1 MPLLSRFHKS
11 LIQSGCIP
19 TGSRVL
25 VAVSGGADSVAL
37 LFLLHQVADKMC
49 LYLEAAHLDHALRD
63 SSQEDARFVEQLC
76 VDLDISLTVE
86 RRNVAEIA
94 RQCKGNLEEVAR
106 EIRREFLITTARASN
121 CQLIALGHHAEDQAE
136 TFFMRLLRG
145 AGLTGLASMQM
156 LNEPVVR
163 PLLPFHR
170 ADLRSCLKE
179 AGIAWREDKSNLDQI
194 LTRNRIRHQL
204 LPMLESFNPNIVNQV
219 VGLCEQMRQDES
231 FWTDLVAQQLTRCGR
246 WQGVEYVLDRRLMFE
261 MPPALVG
268 RVIRSAL
275 ERVRGDL
282 RCMTSTHV
290 TDVLRLLRADSPQG
304 ELNLPGV
311 WVARRYETLLLRR
324 RKPASL
330 EPFEIVLNGPGNYPL
345 PGGQLLR
352 LSLEKQARGE
362 SVETAEF
369 SSLSL
374 PFPLTLRQ
382 RRPGDRIRPSGMS
395 GSKKLQDLF
404 VDLKLTKEER
414 QKALLLLKD
423 DEVVWVV
430 GLRRSEGH
438 HAKAGEPVLRVII
451 EA

>member
-37 LFLLHQVADKMC
+37 LFLLHQVADTMC

-63 SSQEDARFVEQLC
+63 SSHEDARFVEQLC
-76 VDLDISLTVE
+76 VDLGVPLTAK
-86 RRNVAEIA
+86 RRNVAKIA
-94 RQCKGNLEEVAR
+94 RQRKGNLEEIAR
-106 EIRREFLITTARASN
+106 EIRKEFLVTTAFASN

-170 ADLRSCLKE
+170 ADLRSYLKE
-179 AGIAWREDKSNLDQI
+179 AGIAWREDKSNLDQVF
-194 LTRNRIRHQL
+194 TRNRIRHQL
-204 LPMLESFNPNIVNQV
+204 LPMLESFNPNIINQV

-231 FWTDLVAQQLTRCGR
+231 FWTDLVAQQLGRCGR
-246 WQGVEYVLDRRLMFE
+246 WQDDEYVLDRRLMFE
-261 MPPALVG
+261 MHPALAS
-268 RVIRSAL
+268 RVVRSAL
-275 ERVRGDL
+275 EKIRGDL

-290 TDVLRLLRADSPQG
+290 ADVLRLLRADSPQA

-324 RKPASL
+324 QKPENL
-330 EPFEIVLNGPGNYPL
+330 EPFEIILNGPGKYPL
-345 PGGQLLR
+345 PGSQFLR
-352 LSLEKQARGE
+352 LSLEKQAQGE
-362 SVETAEF
+362 SVVAAEF
-369 SSLSL
+369 SLHSL
-374 PFPLTLRQ
+374 PFPLTLRH

-430 GLRRSEGH
+430 GLRRSEGRL
-438 HAKAGEPVLRVII
+438 AKTGEPVLRVII